1 MELSLPEMGK
11 QSGEE
16 TWVHYWPCFVE
27 SDVYSSHPSGD
38 VESASGHRRLS
49 FQGQSRPGIVFGC
62 HWWVECTSRRVAG

>member
-1 MELSLPEMGK
+1 MGRKPGFIIGHVLS
-11 QSGEE
+11 
-16 TWVHYWPCFVE
+16 E